1 MNNKQSTFLE
11 HLSEL
16 KSRLIKISLFLFL
29 STIICFIFHQQI
41 LTILML
47 PASGFEGIPAQKPIY
62 TSLTEFIGIA
72 MKVSLFSGFIVS
84 LPFLIYQIIMFSA
97 PGLTAKEKKYVYFL
111 APFSLLGFLSGAA
124 FTYFVLLPPSI
135 TFLLTFGDD
144 IASPFISIGN
154 YINLVVRLIFWIG
167 LIFETPLVMFFLAK
181 IGLISHKTL
190 SKNRRYA
197 IVFSFVLSAIIT
209 PTIDPINQTLVA
221 IPIIVMFE
229 LGLILAKIARK

>member
-41 LTILML
+41 LTVLML

-97 PGLTAKEKKYVYFL
+97 PGLIAK
-111 APFSLLGFLSGAA
+111 
-124 FTYFVLLPPSI
+124 
-135 TFLLTFGDD
+135 
-144 IASPFISIGN
+144 
-154 YINLVVRLIFWIG
+154 
-167 LIFETPLVMFFLAK
+167 
-181 IGLISHKTL
+181 
-190 SKNRRYA
+190 
-197 IVFSFVLSAIIT
+197 
-209 PTIDPINQTLVA
+209 
-221 IPIIVMFE
+221 
-229 LGLILAKIARK
+229 

>member
-41 LTILML
+41 LTVLMI

-144 IASPFISIGN
+144 FSIHQHRE
-154 YINLVVRLIFWIG
+154 L
-167 LIFETPLVMFFLAK
+167 
-181 IGLISHKTL
+181 HQ
-190 SKNRRYA
+190 
-197 IVFSFVLSAIIT
+197 FSS
-209 PTIDPINQTLVA
+209 
-221 IPIIVMFE
+221 
-229 LGLILAKIARK
+229 